1 MFFSIAALSAGSR
14 TMLNVLHLGKIDR
27 NTLCCLTICYRSYL
41 LGGLSS
47 LQSGL
52 LLPFNT
58 RIVFTNYGYY
68 AFDVYCI

>member
-14 TMLNVLHLGKIDR
+14 TMLNVLTLGKIDR
-27 NTLCCLTICYRSYL
+27 NTLCCLTIL

-52 LLPFNT
+52 LLSFNT